1 MFDFDFNTA
10 SVITQEPVRP
20 PLPAYD
26 AVERFRQA
34 MFDAG

>member
-20 PLPAYD
+20 PSSAYD
-26 AVERFRQA
+26 AVERFR
-34 MFDAG
+34 